1 MVDSS
6 IRDKTHLSPHILSD
20 INDNPLIEQ
29 TASSIDA
36 GQIKAIFESSVDCI
50 LVWDKHYKYLY
61 ANQAAIHHVGT
72 TPDKVIGKNIR
83 DGLGH
88 IPDFMHL
95 WMSRIDQ
102 VFSTGESMRVEDIM
116 PVGERLVHSQSV
128 LSPIRYPDGRMFAV
142 GVVYRDITEQKRM
155 EAALRESEIRFRQMF
170 ENAGEGILIADIE
183 THKLR
188 YANPMICQMLGY
200 TCEELLRLGV
210 SDIHPKE
217 TLDEVK
223 PAFEKIVNGG
233 KTSYEL
239 PCLRKDGNTLYVR
252 ISGAPIDLSG
262 KKHVVGFFTDI
273 TERLMLE
280 KKLEQSEILY
290 RQLYDRAQIPLFRTR
305 FHDGKMLACNEAM
318 VKFLGY
324 TSKDECLNEHYSAK
338 QYADPARRTEL
349 LALLKKDGF
358 VNSFELEF
366 VRRDGTHAWMEVS
379 AQYYPQEGYIEGAHV
394 DITAIKILTKTEK
407 QVLHFILQSK
417 QNKQI
422 AQLLNRSVRTVEEHR
437 AHIMQKLNVGSLAE
451 LLQVTQFFILNPNK

>member
-1 MVDSS
+1 MIEDSIVDKPNRYNKKVKIPDSS
-6 IRDKTHLSPHILSD
+6 IRDKTQLFPHILSD

-36 GQIKAIFESSVDCI
+36 EQIKAIFESSADCI
-50 LVWDKHYKYLY
+50 LVWDKNYKYLY

-102 VFSTGESMRVEDIM
+102 VFSTGESMRVEDTM

-183 THKLR
+183 SHKFR

-217 TLDEVK
+217 ALDEVR
-223 PAFEKIVNGG
+223 ASFEKIVNGG

-239 PCLRKDGNTLYVR
+239 PCLRKDGSTLYAR
-252 ISGAPIDLSG
+252 ISGAPIDLPG
-262 KKHVVGFFTDI
+262 EKHGVWFFYGYYRTKKVG
-273 TERLMLE
+273 
-280 KKLEQSEILY
+280 
-290 RQLYDRAQIPLFRTR
+290 
-305 FHDGKMLACNEAM
+305 
-318 VKFLGY
+318 
-324 TSKDECLNEHYSAK
+324 
-338 QYADPARRTEL
+338 
-349 LALLKKDGF
+349 
-358 VNSFELEF
+358 
-366 VRRDGTHAWMEVS
+366 
-379 AQYYPQEGYIEGAHV
+379 
-394 DITAIKILTKTEK
+394 
-407 QVLHFILQSK
+407 
-417 QNKQI
+417 
-422 AQLLNRSVRTVEEHR
+422 
-437 AHIMQKLNVGSLAE
+437 AE
-451 LLQVTQFFILNPNK
+451 TGRK